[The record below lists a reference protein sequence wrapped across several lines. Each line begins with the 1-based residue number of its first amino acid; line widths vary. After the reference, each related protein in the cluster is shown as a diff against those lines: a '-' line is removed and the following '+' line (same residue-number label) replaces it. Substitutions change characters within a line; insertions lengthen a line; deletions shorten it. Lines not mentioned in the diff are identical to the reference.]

1 MEHYQIIG
9 PPGCGKTTEV
19 GKQVAAALRRD
30 KNVLVC
36 SLTRAAAH
44 EATEE
49 VRDRGLPLDSNAIGT
64 LHSHAYRPM
73 IGGVT
78 GIADL
83 PKYAAEWNQEH
94 PEMAITAGDR
104 DLDEDNGTP
113 SEGDAQGDAAYNAMN
128 LYRAR
133 MIDPESWPISVKAF
147 SAKWSEWKQANGLI
161 DFTDMLELALMH
173 QDAAPVNP
181 DVIFADESQDFSK
194 LEMSLLLKWGE
205 AAGQLVIVGDP
216 YQSLYHW
223 RGAEPDIFFMG
234 SIQESHKRVLEQSY
248 RVPVAAHNA
257 AMSLLEGR
265 DGAKGMP
272 GYQPIA
278 YYPTEEYGLYE
289 HLSASIKEPNKLLPI
304 IEQSL
309 DNDQSVMILASCS
322 YMLNPIIS
330 ALRDAG
336 VPFHNPYRIK
346 NGAWNPLSRRA
357 SGISSTDRLIAFLR
371 LGQEGFWTK
380 GDLQTWLSGAKCSQI
395 LPTATSWQKFEK
407 GPLAAV
413 ANGELPYDLL
423 EILVGKDAIEASM
436 ASDFD
441 YYQNSLQAAKQSPA
455 AYPCAIARRSGV
467 DALKEKP
474 RVTVGTIHSVK
485 GGESDTVIVAPDL
498 SARGVESYLQDEAG
512 KAAIYR
518 LFYVAMTRAKQNLYI
533 LNPTTSKMA
542 MRLP

>member
-1 MEHYQIIG
+1 
-9 PPGCGKTTEV
+9 
-19 GKQVAAALRRD
+19 
-30 KNVLVC
+30 
-36 SLTRAAAH
+36 
-44 EATEE
+44 
-49 VRDRGLPLDSNAIGT
+49 
-64 LHSHAYRPM
+64 M
-73 IGGVT
+73 IGGVV

-83 PKYAAEWNQEH
+83 PKFAAEWNQEH

-104 DLDEDNGTP
+104 DLDEDNGSP
-113 SEGDAQGDAAYNAMN
+113 NEGDAQGDAAYNAMN

-133 MIDPESWPISVKAF
+133 MIDPELWTAAVQSFYKLWTD
-147 SAKWSEWKQANGLI
+147 WKQSNGLI

-173 QDAAPVNP
+173 QDSAPGNP
-181 DVIFADESQDFSK
+181 DVIFADEAQDFSK

-205 AAGQLVIVGDP
+205 ASGQLVIVGDP

-223 RGAEPDIFFMG
+223 RGADPDIFFMG
-234 SIQESHKRVLEQSY
+234 NVPESHKRVLEQSY

-257 AMSLLEGR
+257 AMSFIE
-265 DGAKGMP
+265 AMP
-272 GYQPIA
+272 GYEPIQ
-278 YYPTEEYGLYE
+278 YYPTEEYGLHA
-289 HLSASIKEPNKLLPI
+289 HLSATVKAPEKLIPV
-304 IEQSL
+304 IEESL
-309 DNDQSVMILASCS
+309 RNNQSVMILASCS
-322 YMLNPIIS
+322 YMLTDVIRG
-330 ALRDAG
+330 LRQAG
-336 VPFHNPYRIK
+336 IPFHNPYRIK
-346 NGAWNPLSRRA
+346 NGAWNPLSRRGNGVSA
-357 SGISSTDRLIAFLR
+357 TDRLISFLR

-380 GDLQTWLSGAKCSQI
+380 GDLLSWLSGAKCSQI

-413 ANGELPYDLL
+413 ADGELPYDLA

-441 YYQNSLQAAKQSPA
+441 FYQNSLQAAKQLPS

-467 DALKEKP
+467 DTLNEKP

-485 GGESDTVIVAPDL
+485 GGEADTVIVAPDL
-498 SARGVESYLQDEAG
+498 SARGVESYLQDNDG

-533 LNPTTSKMA
+533 LNPITPKMA